1 MFKLKVR
8 VMNSNKIIVIT
19 VILLTICWTPYI
31 FAKEASTVNP
41 QDSLVVVTSSAP
53 MGKRAGNGF
62 VIGDGTLIVTAHHL
76 VFEESEKGQHRM
88 AGLVAVFSPYLG
100 DAAEAEIVA
109 VDEQLDLAVLKI
121 PWKGHPALKFADA
134 NSIILA
140 ERVQIIGIP
149 AILSHLHP
157 GANTTLGKD
166 FNVQHDNLAVDF
178 VAVRQRIP
186 RFISLSGVGQL
197 GDGWSGS
204 PMLLAGTPRAAGCF
218 VRLYWTKGQKLRSG
232 QGPAIT
238 QVKHLLTN
246 AGKAKSLY
254 PMESVLSKPKDGT
267 NVFLIFLQAYSY
279 YTAQEFQLASEQIQS
294 VVHVRPSSAFA
305 YTLAANIDEHS
316 GKYEQAEE
324 NYQKALKLNPK
335 GHELKIMY
343 AQFLSTRQPDKALK
357 ILQNMWTSDKSKS
370 FVALLMFNVLF
381 ERGEFQRCSALLNEA
396 LKVNPNNAYL
406 WLNLGACYLHLGK
419 PDDAVDPMS
428 KAVKLLPER
437 GPFRG
442 QLAQTL
448 EKIGKLDEAEKHF
461 RELLK
466 IEPDNPVV
474 HMWLAKFLA
483 KHRPSAKEEA
493 LKEAQVA
500 LELPAKGGLSKQTIE
515 QFIHDLRSKTNRKP
529 AK

>member
-1 MFKLKVR
+1 MSNLKIPIV
-8 VMNSNKIIVIT
+8 VISFLIICY
-19 VILLTICWTPYI
+19 LRPLC
-31 FAKEASTVNP
+31 AAEATSIHP

-62 VIGDGTLIVTAHHL
+62 VIGDGTLVVTAHHL
-76 VFEESEKGQHRM
+76 VFEESEKGQHRI
-88 AGLVAVFSPYLG
+88 AGLVTVFSPYLG
-100 DAAEAEIVA
+100 DAADAEIVA
-109 VDEQLDLAVLKI
+109 ADGQLDLAVLKV
-121 PWKGHPALKFADA
+121 PWKGHPALTLADA
-134 NSIILA
+134 NSIVLA
-140 ERVQIIGIP
+140 ERVEIIGIP
-149 AILSHLHP
+149 EILSHLLHP
-157 GANTTLGKD
+157 GASTTLVKD

-178 VAVRQRIP
+178 VAVRQQIP

-204 PMLLAGTPRAAGCF
+204 PMLLAGTPKAAGCF
-218 VRLYWTKGQKLRSG
+218 TRLHWTEGQKLRSG

-238 QVKHLLTN
+238 QVKHLLAN
-246 AGKAKSLY
+246 AGKAKTLH
-254 PMESVLSKPKDGT
+254 PTEPVLTKPKDGT
-267 NVFLIFLQAYSY
+267 DVFLTFLQAYSY
-279 YTAQEFQLASEQIQS
+279 YTAQKFESASEQIQS

-305 YTLAANIDEHS
+305 YALAANIYEHS

-335 GHELKIMY
+335 SHKLKIMY
-343 AQFLSTRQPDKALK
+343 AQFLSSRQPDKALE

-370 FVALLMFNVLF
+370 FVALLMFNVLL
-381 ERGEFQRCSALLNEA
+381 ERGEFQRCSTFLNEA

-442 QLAQTL
+442 QLARTL

-474 HMWLAKFLA
+474 HMWLAGFLA

-500 LELPAKGGLSKQTIE
+500 LDLPAKGGLTKQTIE
-515 QFIHDLRSKTNRKP
+515 QFIHDLQSKSDAKP
-529 AK
+529 TK

>member
-1 MFKLKVR
+1 MSNLKIPIV
-8 VMNSNKIIVIT
+8 VISFLIICYPRP
-19 VILLTICWTPYI
+19 LC
-31 FAKEASTVNP
+31 AAEATSIHP

-62 VIGDGTLIVTAHHL
+62 VIGDGTLVVTAHHL

-88 AGLVAVFSPYLG
+88 AGLVTVFSPYLG
-100 DAAEAEIVA
+100 DAADTEIVA
-109 VDEQLDLAVLKI
+109 ADGQLDLAVLKV
-121 PWKGHPALKFADA
+121 PWKGHPALTLADA
-134 NSIILA
+134 NSIVLA
-140 ERVQIIGIP
+140 ERVEIIGIP
-149 AILSHLHP
+149 KILSHLHP
-157 GANTTLGKD
+157 GANTTLVKD
-166 FNVQHDNLAVDF
+166 FDVQHDNLAVDF

-186 RFISLSGVGQL
+186 RFISLSGTGKL

-204 PMLLAGTPRAAGCF
+204 PMLLAGTQKAAGCF
-218 VRLYWTKGQKLRSG
+218 TRLHWTEGQKLRSG

-238 QVKHLLTN
+238 QVKHLLAN
-246 AGKAKSLY
+246 AGKAKTLH
-254 PMESVLSKPKDGT
+254 PTEPVLTKAKDGT
-267 NVFLIFLQAYSY
+267 NVFLTFLQAYSY
-279 YTAQEFQLASEQIQS
+279 YMAQKFESASEQIQS
-294 VVHVRPSSAFA
+294 VIHLRPGSAFA
-305 YTLAANIDEHS
+305 YTLSASIAEHL

-343 AQFLSTRQPDKALK
+343 AQFLSSRQPDKALEV
-357 ILQNMWTSDKSKS
+357 LQNLWEYELLKPS
-370 FVALLMFNVLF
+370 VALSMFNILAK
-381 ERGEFQRCSALLNEA
+381 RGEFQRCSELLREA
-396 LKVNPNNAYL
+396 LKVNSNNAYL

-419 PDDAVDPMS
+419 PDDAIGPMT

-442 QLAQTL
+442 QLARTL

-474 HMWLAKFLA
+474 HMWLAGFLA

-500 LELPAKGGLSKQTIE
+500 LDLPAKGGLTKQTIE
-515 QFIHDLRSKTNRKP
+515 QFIHDLQSKSDAKP
-529 AK
+529 TK

>member
-1 MFKLKVR
+1 
-8 VMNSNKIIVIT
+8 MNSNKIIVIT
-19 VILLTICWTPYI
+19 VILLTICWAPYI

-62 VIGDGTLIVTAHHL
+62 VIGDGTLVVTAHHL

-88 AGLVAVFSPYLG
+88 AGLVTLFSPYLG
-100 DAAEAEIVA
+100 EGCNAEIVA
-109 VDEQLDLAVLKI
+109 TDEQLDLAILKVAW
-121 PWKGHPALKFADA
+121 PGHPALKLADDK
-134 NSIILA
+134 SITLA
-140 ERVQIIGIP
+140 ECMEIIGMP
-149 AILSHLHP
+149 AIIRDM
-157 GANTTLGKD
+157 GTDTTSVLPQSLDVQRENLG
-166 FNVQHDNLAVDF
+166 VDF
-178 VAVRQRIP
+178 VAIRQQIP
-186 RFISLSGVGQL
+186 RFISLSGTGKL

-204 PMLLAGTPRAAGCF
+204 PMLLSGTSTVTACF
-218 VRLYWTKGQKLRSG
+218 TRLIRTNDKRPWRSY
-232 QGPAIT
+232 GPAIS
-238 QVKHLLTN
+238 QVINLLDK
-246 AGKAKSLY
+246 AGQLKSLHSTK
-254 PMESVLSKPKDGT
+254 PVISKPKDGT
-267 NVFLIFLQAYSY
+267 DVFLIFLQAYNY

-305 YTLAANIDEHS
+305 YALAASIDENS

-335 GHELKIMY
+335 GHELKIIY

-406 WLNLGACYLHLGK
+406 WLNSGACYLHLGK

-493 LKEAQVA
+493 LKEAQIA